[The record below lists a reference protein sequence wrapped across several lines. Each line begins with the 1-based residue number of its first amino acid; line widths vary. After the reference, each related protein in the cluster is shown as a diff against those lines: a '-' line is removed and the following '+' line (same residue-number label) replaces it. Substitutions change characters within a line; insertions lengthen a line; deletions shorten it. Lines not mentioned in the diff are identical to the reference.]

1 MEARAH
7 RGRPIRRERWSG
19 RPRRIE
25 SNGVRSCRG
34 ACGACGA
41 GEAGEARA
49 ASCWV
54 GSLRDVPSSPLR
66 SPVLDQSEP
75 PAPVGLKRA
84 PHCRLLSLVDV
95 HDSPSVRPSSILP
108 RDQPLRSR
116 GPSGGRPDTS
126 TRPDAVRHGRHA
138 VSFHPGQGRPPSA
151 TNFFPLAGRDP
162 SIRISWNRDAK
173 HAGLTLA
180 PWNTKCG
187 CMCRHTGQRPA
198 WSVMDARMHALWHWT
213 DGNGRR
219 RPLAQS
225 VNPRRRD
232 WAGSVRAVRQSGNR
246 HPSIA
251 MHHRISISMPIPP
264 SARRAKRPSPRRRWA
279 WMRAAENSNPKA
291 GIGSVRFP
299 ASWLQLLPCS
309 ACTCTSS
316 RPAHRLRRDAH
327 EARMRRAFA
336 SCTDGSP

>member
-25 SNGVRSCRG
+25 SNGVRPCRG

-41 GEAGEARA
+41 SEAGEARA

-151 TNFFPLAGRDP
+151 TNFFSSGGEGPQHPDQLESGCQACRSHVGTMEYEVWLHVPAHRPASCVVRDGCT
-162 SIRISWNRDAK
+162 
-173 HAGLTLA
+173 HARTLA
-180 PWNTKCG
+180 LDGW
-187 CMCRHTGQRPA
+187 QRA
-198 WSVMDARMHALWHWT
+198 A
-213 DGNGRR
+213 R
-219 RPLAQS
+219 RPPAPS

-251 MHHRISISMPIPP
+251 MHHRISISMPT
-264 SARRAKRPSPRRRWA
+264 ARRAKRPWPRRRGA

-336 SCTDGSP
+336 SCTYGSP

>member
-41 GEAGEARA
+41 SEAGEARA

-95 HDSPSVRPSSILP
+95 HDSLSVRPSSILP

-138 VSFHPGQGRPPSA
+138 VSFHPGQGQAPVRHKFFSSGGEGPQHPDQLESGRQACRSHVGTMEYEVWLHVPAHRPASCVVRDGCTHARTLALDGWQRAASPTRSVSQPAAPGLGRIGARGQAIRQSPSLHRHAPSHKHLHAHRPPSQTA
-151 TNFFPLAGRDP
+151 VAKAAVGVDAG
-162 SIRISWNRDAK
+162 
-173 HAGLTLA
+173 
-180 PWNTKCG
+180 C
-187 CMCRHTGQRPA
+187 
-198 WSVMDARMHALWHWT
+198 
-213 DGNGRR
+213 
-219 RPLAQS
+219 
-225 VNPRRRD
+225 
-232 WAGSVRAVRQSGNR
+232 
-246 HPSIA
+246 
-251 MHHRISISMPIPP
+251 
-264 SARRAKRPSPRRRWA
+264 
-279 WMRAAENSNPKA
+279 
-291 GIGSVRFP
+291 
-299 ASWLQLLPCS
+299 
-309 ACTCTSS
+309 
-316 RPAHRLRRDAH
+316 
-327 EARMRRAFA
+327 
-336 SCTDGSP
+336 